1 MTTPPK
7 KPLPLEPDSTR
18 DGTRDAVEPALR
30 SDVSHLGGLLG
41 QVLRESGGD
50 DLLRDVERLR
60 ELVIDAYESAR
71 DASIDDAERLVATFT
86 PERAEQV
93 ARAFTCYFHL
103 ANLAEEHHRVRVLR
117 EREAASG
124 FVPDSIPDAVGK
136 LTEELGREEAMR
148 RLGEMRFHP
157 VLTAHPTE
165 ARRRAVATG
174 IRRIGDLLTER
185 DGAMPGTLTGQD
197 VDRRLLEEID
207 GLWRT
212 SPLRTTRP
220 TPLDEVRTAMGV
232 FDQTLFE
239 VVPRVYRLL
248 DDWLLG
254 EEAGVRDAVA
264 PAFFR
269 LGNWIAADRDGN
281 PYVTAAV
288 TEEAAGIA
296 SEHILLGLE
305 RVALRVGRSLTLG
318 DADTPPSPELRELAA
333 TQDALAPHL
342 TARIGTRAPAELH
355 RRVLFVIAG
364 RLAATR
370 ERHDDPIAYP
380 SAAEL
385 LADLRVLQA
394 SLRSAGAHRIAGGEL
409 QGLVW
414 QAETFGF
421 HLAEMEVR
429 QHSQVHR
436 EALREVL
443 AVASADA
450 SGDRAPELAPMT
462 VEVLDVFRTLARLQ
476 ERHGVAPF
484 SRFIV
489 SFTQSADDIR
499 TVHELAALALG
510 SAEEA
515 PVLDVIPLFE
525 TFADLN
531 ASTEILDGM
540 IRLPQVAARLAQTG
554 RKLEVMLGYS
564 DSSKDVGPVSATFAL
579 FDAQARIAAWARE
592 NDIEL
597 TLFHGRG
604 GALGRGGGPADRAV
618 RAQPPGSVDGR
629 FKLTEQ
635 GEVIFAHYGDK
646 RIAARHIEQMAAAT
660 LLASAP
666 SNEERNAVAA
676 QGSAEMVR
684 TMDEA
689 SRTRFFELVKA
700 PGFAPWFAQVT
711 PMEEIGL
718 LALGSRPA
726 RRGLSVESLE
736 DLRAIPWVFAW
747 TQARINLTGWFG
759 LGSAL
764 AAVGDEAVLRKA
776 YDEWPLFT
784 SMIDNVEMSLAKTDG
799 RLAERYLALGDR
811 PDLAAL
817 VTEEMELTREWVRKA
832 TGHGEILEGRPVL
845 RRAVRLRS
853 PYVDALSLLQL
864 RALRALRTSARESL
878 ASGAPGQADATDPD
892 HRLLLLTVNGI
903 AAGLQNT
910 G

>member
-1 MTTPPK
+1 MPDTRGPAKAPRAKLPRDVLVLGVIAFFVMVGFGVVVPVLPVYAESFGVGSFEVGAVISAFALMRFVMSPFVARLIDWSGERTVLAVGIGIVAVSSGLAGLAQDYVQLLLLRGAGGIGSAMFSVAAMTLLLGSTDPTRRARAIGFYQGGFLIGGMAGPALGAVLATISLTAPFFFYAATLAVASVIGLLLLRPRTRDVAATGADEVVIPFGRVLRDPRYRAALLANLGNGWASMGVRSALIPLLVVAVIGADPSATGIAFACAAVVQALALAPAARFVDTRGRRPAIVGAYGVARAADDRDPVRARHGRAHRAALRVRRGGLVHGHRPGGRGRRRRGCPQRTARRRVLDGVGPRGHRRPARRRLPRGRVLVPGRLRDGRRAAARRVRVRVAADAAGRARGGARRELIRSPRPPSTAGSAAGASVLGRHAQDPPRAVRILDTVTTPPK
-7 KPLPLEPDSTR
+7 KPLPLEHDSTR

-117 EREAASG
+117 EREAAAG

-185 DGAMPGTLTGQD
+185 DGAMAGTLTGQD

-220 TPLDEVRTAMGV
+220 TPLDEVRTAMSV

-248 DDWLLG
+248 VDWLLG
-254 EEAGVRDAVA
+254 DEAGVRDAVA

-333 TQDALAPHL
+333 AQDALAPHL

-355 RRVLFVIAG
+355 RRVLLVIAG
-364 RLAATR
+364 RLSATR

-394 SLRSAGAHRIAGGEL
+394 SLRSAGAHRIAGG
-409 QGLVW
+409 
-414 QAETFGF
+414 
-421 HLAEMEVR
+421 
-429 QHSQVHR
+429 
-436 EALREVL
+436 
-443 AVASADA
+443 
-450 SGDRAPELAPMT
+450 
-462 VEVLDVFRTLARLQ
+462 
-476 ERHGVAPF
+476 
-484 SRFIV
+484 
-489 SFTQSADDIR
+489 
-499 TVHELAALALG
+499 
-510 SAEEA
+510 
-515 PVLDVIPLFE
+515 
-525 TFADLN
+525 
-531 ASTEILDGM
+531 
-540 IRLPQVAARLAQTG
+540 
-554 RKLEVMLGYS
+554 
-564 DSSKDVGPVSATFAL
+564 
-579 FDAQARIAAWARE
+579 
-592 NDIEL
+592 
-597 TLFHGRG
+597 
-604 GALGRGGGPADRAV
+604 
-618 RAQPPGSVDGR
+618 
-629 FKLTEQ
+629 
-635 GEVIFAHYGDK
+635 
-646 RIAARHIEQMAAAT
+646 
-660 LLASAP
+660 
-666 SNEERNAVAA
+666 
-676 QGSAEMVR
+676 
-684 TMDEA
+684 
-689 SRTRFFELVKA
+689 
-700 PGFAPWFAQVT
+700 
-711 PMEEIGL
+711 
-718 LALGSRPA
+718 
-726 RRGLSVESLE
+726 
-736 DLRAIPWVFAW
+736 
-747 TQARINLTGWFG
+747 
-759 LGSAL
+759 
-764 AAVGDEAVLRKA
+764 
-776 YDEWPLFT
+776 
-784 SMIDNVEMSLAKTDG
+784 
-799 RLAERYLALGDR
+799 
-811 PDLAAL
+811 
-817 VTEEMELTREWVRKA
+817 
-832 TGHGEILEGRPVL
+832 
-845 RRAVRLRS
+845 
-853 PYVDALSLLQL
+853 
-864 RALRALRTSARESL
+864 
-878 ASGAPGQADATDPD
+878 
-892 HRLLLLTVNGI
+892 
-903 AAGLQNT
+903 
-910 G
+910 